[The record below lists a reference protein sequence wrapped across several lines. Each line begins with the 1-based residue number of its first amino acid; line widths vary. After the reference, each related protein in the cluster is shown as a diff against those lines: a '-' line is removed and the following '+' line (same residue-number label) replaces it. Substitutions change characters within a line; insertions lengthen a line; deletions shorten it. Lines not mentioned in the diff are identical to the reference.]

1 MPPQRTAS
9 ADTARTIIFTTRRW
23 PGHAE
28 KRSDIVPKSNGG
40 GRRVVVVLG
49 VSFSPAFGGF
59 LSASWVGGWSGIEKE
74 ACGKRFF
81 PIHGAFSVPKIGA
94 VFGADFVEQ
103 QSDTQRSV
111 TFFCSQ
117 IWVVFLGSK
126 IGPRTGSLFQN
137 HWVHRV
143 EIFAHMAGGG
153 LWGAC
158 PSSRCTVLTFW
169 VDAAL

>member
-1 MPPQRTAS
+1 MGGEGRFCTRVPVVCCPALGGQLCPYWVSGRGGLEKGAS
-9 ADTARTIIFTTRRW
+9 EKWFFFRST
-23 PGHAE
+23 GH
-28 KRSDIVPKSNGG
+28 
-40 GRRVVVVLG
+40 
-49 VSFSPAFGGF
+49 
-59 LSASWVGGWSGIEKE
+59 
-74 ACGKRFF
+74 
-81 PIHGAFSVPKIGA
+81 FSVPKIGA

-126 IGPRTGSLFQN
+126 IGPRTSSLFDN

-153 LWGAC
+153 YGE
-158 PSSRCTVLTFW
+158 PVRGVSVQY
-169 VDAAL
+169 